1 MAGCKYVTEKGL
13 FCPFPTGMM
22 LFCSKKEGCIL
33 MEIHRMLSEQESLQ
47 KPAAASTSKKE
58 DKPERSETK
67 DKAEKVEMTV
77 AASLKN

>member
-33 MEIHRMLSEQESLQ
+33 VEIHRMLSEQSLAQ
-47 KPAAASTSKKE
+47 KGADNSSKKE
-58 DKPERSETK
+58 DKKEDKSEK
-67 DKAEKVEMTV
+67 PAVQ
-77 AASLKN
+77 N